1 MSLSS
6 SSWSSLSDRNKK
18 DNIIKLNYINI
29 LEKLDKIDIYDYN
42 YKSQDKSVR
51 TMGPMAQEWYEQF
64 KTNKNQLMIEII
76 DLNGVSL
83 VSIKGLYE
91 INKEQ
96 EKINKNLYEL
106 I

>member
-1 MSLSS
+1 
-6 SSWSSLSDRNKK
+6 
-18 DNIIKLNYINI
+18 
-29 LEKLDKIDIYDYN
+29 
-42 YKSQDKSVR
+42 
-51 TMGPMAQEWYEQF
+51 MAQEWYEQF